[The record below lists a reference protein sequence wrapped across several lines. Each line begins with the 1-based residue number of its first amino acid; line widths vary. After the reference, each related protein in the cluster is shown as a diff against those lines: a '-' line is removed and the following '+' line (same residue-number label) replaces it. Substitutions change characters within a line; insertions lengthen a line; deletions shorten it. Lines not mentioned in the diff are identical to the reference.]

1 MVKKFTKSNK
11 FLKEVLE
18 VIPLASQTFSKSY
31 LQYIKGQAPLF
42 ADKAKGSYI
51 WDVDG
56 NRYVDMV
63 NSLLPVVIGYQD
75 KAVDAAIKSQLKK
88 GIIFSL
94 SSPLEYELALLL
106 KKHIPCAEMV
116 RFGKNGSDA
125 TSGAIRVAR
134 AVTR

>member
-1 MVKKFTKSNK
+1 MFKK
-11 FLKEVLE
+11 VLE

-94 SSPLEYELALLL
+94 RLFQLLRLLL
-106 KKHIPCAEMV
+106 FFLLCFRILRC
-116 RFGKNGSDA
+116 
-125 TSGAIRVAR
+125 
-134 AVTR
+134 